1 MKCSI
6 CKNKVAPQ
14 PNGWAQGH
22 NADPVVP
29 NGRCC
34 EACNSA
40 VVIPARMLTI
50 GRICK
55 TIVPR
60 NPRHVDND

>member
-6 CKNKVAPQ
+6 CKNKVTPQ

-34 EACNSA
+34 EACNST
-40 VVIPARMLTI
+40 VVIPARLRRYLGI
-50 GRICK
+50 GEVAEKEDDR
-55 TIVPR
+55 
-60 NPRHVDND
+60 